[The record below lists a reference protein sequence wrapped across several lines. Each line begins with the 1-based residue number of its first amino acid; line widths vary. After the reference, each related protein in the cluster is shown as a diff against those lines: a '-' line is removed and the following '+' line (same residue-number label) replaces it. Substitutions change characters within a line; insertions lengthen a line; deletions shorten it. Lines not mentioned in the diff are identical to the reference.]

1 MNARRNIT
9 APVRLSHESSD
20 EPRTRNSRGARRTVV
35 SIVVVG
41 VLVLGVG
48 LTVAAANG
56 FSFSPPPPPKGPA
69 AASTVAVTRGD
80 LTSTFERSG
89 TLGYAR
95 QSTVRA
101 PSGTVTWLPVVGTTV
116 ERGGVLARVDE
127 GPIVLL
133 YGELPFY
140 RTLQTDDTGADV
152 QQLEE
157 NLAAMGYKGFD
168 VDTKFT
174 AGTATAVKKWQAS
187 LGQEKT
193 GIVQTRLVHIAP
205 GPMQVTAL
213 SVGVGDPASGAI
225 MTVSS
230 KTRVVTIDLDT
241 TDSNYAIP
249 GKAVKVTM
257 PDNATFDGTITS
269 VSTAVTTSNSQGGGV
284 SGEDSKNTQLRVIIT
299 PNDSSAITL
308 AGASTAKA
316 VFVSDSRTG
325 VLIVP
330 ITALLALSEGGYA
343 VEVVSESAEGGKSA
357 PPSKLVGVTTGL
369 FSKGKVEISGDGIDE
384 GTKVVVPAS

>member
-1 MNARRNIT
+1 VSARRNIT
-9 APVRLSHESSD
+9 APVHSSHESSD
-20 EPRTRNSRGARRTVV
+20 EPRTRSSRGARRTVISV
-35 SIVVVG
+35 VVVG

-48 LTVAAANG
+48 LTIAAANG
-56 FSFSPPPPPKGPA
+56 FSFSAPPPPKGPS

-80 LTSTFERSG
+80 LTATFERSG

-101 PSGTVTWLPVVGTTV
+101 PSGTVTWLPVVGSTV

-140 RTLQTDDTGADV
+140 RALQTDDTGADV
-152 QQLEE
+152 RQLEE

-205 GPMQVTAL
+205 GPMQVTTL

-241 TDSNYAIP
+241 TDSNYAVP
-249 GKAVKVTM
+249 GKVVKVTM

-269 VSTAVTTSNSQGGGV
+269 VSTAVTTSNSQGGM
-284 SGEDSKNTQLRVIIT
+284 SGEESKSTQLRVIIT
-299 PNDSSAITL
+299 PNDSNAITL

-325 VLIVP
+325 VLTVP
-330 ITALLALSEGGYA
+330 ITALLALSEGGYG

-357 PPSKLVGVTTGL
+357 PSSRLVGVTTGL